1 MKKCKFCEHRT
12 RNDNNED
19 VCAKRLLY
27 VGDNVKDEISCNDFS
42 IDADILPGIIVV
54 IVSIGL
60 LFLMNALI

>member
-19 VCAKRLLY
+19 VCVKRLLY

-54 IVSIGL
+54 IVSIDL